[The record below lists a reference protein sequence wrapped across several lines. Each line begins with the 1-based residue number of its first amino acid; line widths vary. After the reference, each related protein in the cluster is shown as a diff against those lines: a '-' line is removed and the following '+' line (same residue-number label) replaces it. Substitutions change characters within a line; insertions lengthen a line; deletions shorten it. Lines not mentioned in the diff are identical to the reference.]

1 MLPPVPPKAIE
12 LADRKFGKITVER
25 EGNASSLSRTCP
37 DLACA
42 LSLTLSARLRVTL
55 PIPRPFHSA
64 PRLRLLARL
73 ALVARHA
80 ERLHVLDAALATAV
94 AHRQLVVRVP
104 AAPLARRLG

>member
-1 MLPPVPPKAIE
+1 MP
-12 LADRKFGKITVER
+12 
-25 EGNASSLSRTCP
+25 SSLSRACP

-42 LSLTLSARLRVTL
+42 LSLALSARLRATL
-55 PIPRPFHSA
+55 PIPRPLHAA

-80 ERLHVLDAALATAV
+80 ERLHVLDAALAAAV